1 LDETMNPLDTV
12 RPYIQEFVLGEK
24 QDWVKFV
31 ADLVQRTLSS
41 LLALPEDLRKTL
53 KTIDKG
59 ELKVEINGINQGA
72 KLLYHLGQQ
81 VMFTLLV
88 ISSVVITYLFHDA
101 DNLTFAK
108 YGLGVSI
115 FFLIL
120 FFRSSQQGK
129 KIRKTF

>member
-1 LDETMNPLDTV
+1 LDTV
-12 RPYIQEFVLGEK
+12 RPYIQEFILGEK

-31 ADLVQRTLSS
+31 ADLLQRTLSS
-41 LLALPEDLRKTL
+41 LLALPDDLRKTL

-59 ELKVEINGINQGA
+59 ELKVEINDINQGA

-81 VMFTLLV
+81 VMFTLLT

-101 DNLTFAK
+101 QNVAFAQ
-108 YGLGVSI
+108 YGLAVST

-120 FFRSSQQGK
+120 LFRSFQQGK
-129 KIRKTF
+129 KIKKSF